1 MEFLIPQ
8 DKLIDEIIVNSALRD
23 RKIYFNSMVTRE
35 SVFKVIHLLDRLV
48 ELDKKQGTKDDIEIV
63 LDCEGG
69 IIYFGLA
76 LISKIIQLR
85 NDNYKIITTV
95 YSIGMSMGF
104 MFSIVGSHRRA
115 LKYSTL
121 MIHQPS
127 SANWGRLQDMQ
138 EDIEET
144 NRLWKL
150 MKEIIIEY
158 TNITDEKL
166 EEIKQRKQDWYM
178 DSSIALS
185 YGCIDEILI

>member
-48 ELDKKQGTKDDIEIV
+48 ELDKKQGIKDDIEIV
-63 LDCEGG
+63 CDCEGG
-69 IIYFGLA
+69 IIYFGLS
-76 LISKIIQLR
+76 LISKILQLR
-85 NDNYKIITTV
+85 NNGYQIITTV
-95 YSIGMSMGF
+95 NSIAMSMGF